1 MKSVEDELFLPTIRS
16 FLTNVAQDACYVV
29 TLVSGNGWVM
39 GLVGSRHPVTDTGV
53 HVNDD
58 KYRYIC
64 VQR

>member
-39 GLVGSRHPVTDTGV
+39 GLVGSR
-53 HVNDD
+53 
-58 KYRYIC
+58 
-64 VQR
+64 VQASCH